1 MATAGATKVK
11 GVDAAYY
18 MVKDLDR
25 ATKFYT
31 DFLGMEPTL
40 AVPGIVAEWTFAG
53 DETFGIYN
61 TGEADWRMGGGML
74 FAVPDINSAI
84 EDYKKRGIKFEDDGK
99 IEENAGCRM
108 AFAEDSEGNRFILHQ
123 RKQA

>member
-25 ATKFYT
+25 ATKFYN

-40 AVPGIVAEWTFAG
+40 AVPGMVTEYTFAG
-53 DETFGIYN
+53 NESFGLYKSPE
-61 TGEADWRMGGGML
+61 GEWFSGHGLL
-74 FAVPDINSAI
+74 FAVDDIKSAVA
-84 EDYKKRGIKFEDDGK
+84 DYKQRGIKFEDDGK
-99 IEENAGCRM
+99 IDESPGCWM
-108 AFAEDSEGNRFILHQ
+108 AFAEDTEGNRFIVHQ
-123 RKQA
+123 RKPE